1 MNRFTNLLRWCLIL
15 LATLLILVGCSR
27 VNIAYNTA
35 DFFISQYARDYL
47 KLTDEQITRWEPH
60 LKAEL
65 ARHRAEELPYLAAF
79 FDQTLKAGRIGF
91 DDSNMVCLTNAFRD
105 LYRRQAR
112 LAVALSSPL
121 LAGLTPRQIDALER
135 RFRDEAAEDR
145 ADLATRDWHAE
156 LRKRARRYVKSIED
170 WTGPL
175 NASQRVL
182 VAEITGRMP
191 DSEAAVVS
199 YRTRKR
205 EALIEQ
211 LRGSAS
217 EAEIRSF
224 LTAWLVDFSDL
235 PPELDRAGIAI
246 GAQISELFIRLGASF
261 DEGQRQRFD
270 KRLRQLRDDLM
281 QLQKQPRLAP
291 LSC

>member
-1 MNRFTNLLRWCLIL
+1 MNRLTNLLRWRLML
-15 LATLLILVGCSR
+15 LATLLTLAGCSR
-27 VNIAYNTA
+27 VTIAYNTA
-35 DFFISQYARDYL
+35 DFFIGQYARDYL
-47 KLTDEQITRWEPH
+47 QLTDEQLAGWEPR

-79 FDQTLKAGRIGF
+79 FEQTLKVSRAGF
-91 DDSNMVCLTNAFRD
+91 NDDNMTCLTGAFRD

-156 LRKRARRYVKSIED
+156 LRKRARRYVKAIED

-175 NASQRVL
+175 NASQRAL

-191 DSEAAVVS
+191 DSESAVVA
-199 YRTRKR
+199 YRTRQR
-205 EALIEQ
+205 EALIAQ
-211 LRGSAS
+211 LRRSAS
-217 EAEIRSF
+217 EAGIRSF
-224 LTAWLVDFSDL
+224 LTAWLVDFSNL
-235 PPELDRAGIAI
+235 PPELDRAGVAI

-261 DEGQRQRFD
+261 DERQRQRFD

-281 QLQKQPRLAP
+281 QLQQQPRLTP
-291 LSC
+291 PSC